1 MAFLKSNN
9 ILLPSSTLF
18 FITIP
23 FLVSMINADT
33 MMVNNV
39 ADFGAKADGKTD
51 SSKAFLKAW
60 DASCSS
66 SKASTIYVPKKKY
79 LIGPTIF
86 LGPCKS
92 SKITF
97 RIDGILIA
105 PDFKQMKSSVEN
117 WLKFDRVKGVSII
130 GGVLDGRGSSLY
142 SCKLAKKS
150 CPRGPTSLGIFS
162 SDDVTVQNLSSLNP
176 KMFHIVVLASKNILL
191 DGVKIRAPEDSLNTD
206 GIHVGKSTNVRVLN
220 TGIKTGDDCIS
231 IGPGTENLWIERVT
245 CGPGHGIS
253 IGSLGMGLEEEGVQN
268 VTVKDVEFTGTQ
280 NGVRIKSWGRP
291 SKGFVKGV
299 VFKHAVMNNVHN
311 PIVIDQNYCP
321 RNEGCPGQHSGV
333 QISDV
338 TFANIKGTSASQV
351 AMKFDCSDINPCK
364 GIHVENIK
372 LVYRLPQK
380 QGEQQKPKPTESYC
394 RNVKGITLGSVF
406 PLLTC

>member
-9 ILLPSSTLF
+9 ILLPSSILL

-23 FLVSMINADT
+23 FLVSMANADK
-33 MMVNNV
+33 VIVYNV

-51 SSKAFLKAW
+51 SR
-60 DASCSS
+60 
-66 SKASTIYVPKKKY
+66 
-79 LIGPTIF
+79 
-86 LGPCKS
+86 PCKS

-142 SCKLAKKS
+142 SCKLSKKA
-150 CPRGPTSLGIFS
+150 CPRGPT
-162 SDDVTVQNLSSLNP
+162 
-176 KMFHIVVLASKNILL
+176 MH
-191 DGVKIRAPEDSLNTD
+191 GVKIRAPEDSLNTD
-206 GIHVGKSTNVRVLN
+206 GIHVGKSSNVRVLN

-231 IGPGTENLWIERVT
+231 IGPGTESLLIERVT

-253 IGSLGMGLEEEGVQN
+253 IGSLGMGLEEEGVRN

-299 VFKHAVMNNVHN
+299 VFKDAVMNNVHN

-321 RNEGCPGQHSGV
+321 RHEGCPGQHSGV

-364 GIHVENIK
+364 RIHVENIK

>member
-9 ILLPSSTLF
+9 ILLLSSTLY

-23 FLVSMINADT
+23 FLVSMANADKVI
-33 MMVNNV
+33 VNNV

-60 DASCSS
+60 DASCTS

-79 LIGPTIF
+79 LIGPNF
-86 LGPCKS
+86 
-92 SKITF
+92 
-97 RIDGILIA
+97 DGIVA

-117 WLKFDRVKGVSII
+117 WLKFDRV
-130 GGVLDGRGSSLY
+130 RGCQSLVEFLMDEAQAIFWQA
-142 SCKLAKKS
+142 SQKS

-291 SKGFVKGV
+291 SKGFVKTV

-364 GIHVENIK
+364 GIHVENIMK
-372 LVYRLPQK
+372 QCTVYHKSKENSKNQSQQNHIVEMSRESPLVQSSP
-380 QGEQQKPKPTESYC
+380 C
-394 RNVKGITLGSVF
+394 
-406 PLLTC
+406 

>member
-1 MAFLKSNN
+1 MAFLRSNN
-9 ILLPSSTLF
+9 FFLLSSTLF

-23 FLVSMINADT
+23 FLISMINADT
-33 MMVNNV
+33 KIINNV
-39 ADFGAKADGKTD
+39 SNFGAKADGKTD

-60 DASCSS
+60 AASCSS
-66 SKASTIYVPKKKY
+66 SEPSTIYVPKKKY
-79 LIGPTIF
+79 LIGPITF

-97 RIDGILIA
+97 QIDGILIA
-105 PDFKQMKSSVEN
+105 PDFKQMQSSN

-142 SCKLAKKS
+142 SCKLAKKA
-150 CPRGPTSLGIFS
+150 CPRGPTTLGIFS
-162 SDDVTVQNLSSLNP
+162 SDDITVQSLSSLNP
-176 KMFHIVVLASKNILL
+176 KMFHIVVLASKNVLL
-191 DGVKIRAPEDSLNTD
+191 DGVKIRAPEDSPNTD
-206 GIHVGKSTNVRVLN
+206 GIHVGKSINVRVLN
-220 TGIKTGDDCIS
+220 TGIKTGDDCVS
-231 IGPGTENLWIERVT
+231 IGPGTKNLWIEQVT

-268 VTVKDVEFTGTQ
+268 VTVKDVVFTGTQ

-299 VFKHAVMNNVHN
+299 VFKQAVMNNVHN
-311 PIVIDQNYCP
+311 PILIDQNYCP
-321 RNEGCPGQHSGV
+321 RNVGCPGQHSGV

-338 TFANIKGTSASQV
+338 TFANIQGTSASQV

-364 GIHVENIK
+364 GIHVGNIK
-372 LVYRLPQK
+372 LTYRLSQK
-380 QGEQQKPKPTESYC
+380 QGEQQKPKPTESFC
-394 RNVKGITLGSVF
+394 RNVKGITLGSVS
-406 PLLTC
+406 PLLTCH